1 LKEFIMAKLKVAL
14 MGLGIM
20 GSGMARRILGGGFP
34 LAVYNRTA
42 ERAEA
47 LGAEGAFVA
56 ASPKEAAK
64 DADVIICIVADD
76 IASRNL
82 WMGENGAQA
91 GAKRGA
97 VLVESSTVTG
107 KWIHELSDAAKSKG
121 CELLDAPVTGSKP
134 QAAAG
139 ELGFLVGGEASTLE
153 KARPVLEVM
162 SKKIFH
168 LGPLGSGVILKLI
181 NNFMCGVQLITVAEA
196 MSFIERSGLDREQA
210 LAMLTAGNPGSPFVK
225 AMTARMSTGNYE
237 PNFLLRLMS
246 KDMRYA
252 IAEAERFSLDLS
264 SAAAALGVLEQ
275 AVSAGLGERDLSAVV
290 ELFRK
295 KNRRD

>member
-1 LKEFIMAKLKVAL
+1 MATMKVAL
-14 MGLGIM
+14 LGLGSM

-34 LAVYNRTA
+34 LAVYNRSA
-42 ERAEA
+42 ERAEP
-47 LGAEGAFVA
+47 LGAQGAFVA

-64 DADVIICIVADD
+64 DTDVIVCMVADD
-76 IASRNL
+76 VASQNM
-82 WMGENGAQA
+82 WMGENGALA

-97 VLVESSTVTG
+97 VLVDSSTLTG
-107 KWIHELSDAAKSKG
+107 KWIHELSNAAKSKG

-139 ELGFLVGGEASTLE
+139 ELSFLVGGDAAALQ

-162 SKKIFH
+162 SKNIVH

-196 MSFIERSGLDREQA
+196 LSFIERSGLNREQA
-210 LAMLTAGNPGSPFVK
+210 LAMLMAGNPGSPFVK
-225 AMTARMSTGNYE
+225 TMAQRMESGNYE
-237 PNFLLRLMS
+237 PNFLLRLMA

-252 IAEAERFSLDLS
+252 IAEAGRFSLELS
-264 SAAAALGVLEQ
+264 SAAAALKVLEQ
-275 AVSAGLGERDLSAVV
+275 AVSAGLGEKDLSSVV
-290 ELFRK
+290 ELFRQQDH
-295 KNRRD
+295 RR

>member
-1 LKEFIMAKLKVAL
+1 MAKLKVAL

-34 LAVYNRTA
+34 LAVYNRSA
-42 ERAEA
+42 ERAEP

-64 DADVIICIVADD
+64 DADVIVCMVSDD
-76 IASRNL
+76 EASRAMWL
-82 WMGENGAQA
+82 GENGALA

-97 VLVESSTVTG
+97 VLVDSSTLTG
-107 KWIHELSDAAKSKG
+107 KWIHELSDAARSKG

-139 ELGFLVGGEASTLE
+139 ELSFLVGGDASALE

-181 NNFMCGVQLITVAEA
+181 NNFMCGVQRITVAEA
-196 MSFIERSGLDREQA
+196 MSFIERSGLNREQA
-210 LAMLTAGNPGSPFVK
+210 LAMLMAGNPGSPFVK
-225 AMTARMSTGNYE
+225 TMAQRMESGNYE
-237 PNFLLRLMS
+237 PNFLLRLMA

-252 IAEAERFSLDLS
+252 IAEAKRFSVDLA
-264 SAAAALGVLEQ
+264 SAGTALAVLEE
-275 AVSAGLGERDLSAVV
+275 AVSAGLGEKDLSAVI
-290 ELFRK
+290 ELFR
-295 KNRRD
+295 RQDR